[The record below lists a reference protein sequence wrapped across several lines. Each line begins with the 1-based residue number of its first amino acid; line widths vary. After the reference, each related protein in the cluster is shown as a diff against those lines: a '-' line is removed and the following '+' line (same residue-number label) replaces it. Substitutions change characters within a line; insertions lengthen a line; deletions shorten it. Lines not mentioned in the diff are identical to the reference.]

1 MNDNGT
7 FKQMNVEQ
15 EMAKRLSHKTLKI
28 FKRIS
33 WMLELIAR
41 YQICNIQMEQVKNGV
56 WGEPDKYER

>member
-7 FKQMNVEQ
+7 FKQMNKEKQ

-28 FKRIS
+28 YKRFP

-41 YQICNIQMEQVKNGV
+41 YQICNTQVEQVKNGV
-56 WGEPDKYER
+56 